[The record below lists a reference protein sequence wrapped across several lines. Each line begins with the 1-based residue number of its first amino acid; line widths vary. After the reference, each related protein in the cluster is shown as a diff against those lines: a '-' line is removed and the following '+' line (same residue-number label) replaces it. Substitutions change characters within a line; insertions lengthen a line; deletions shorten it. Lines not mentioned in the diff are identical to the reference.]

1 MLAKWFDRGCER
13 KIKYSLDVSARLSY
27 HLLKKLGEEKLAE
40 RIVQGLPSESED
52 EEEDGKEEG
61 SDDEAIIKA
70 MKEEEEEDEMS

>member
-52 EEEDGKEEG
+52 EEEDGKEE
-61 SDDEAIIKA
+61 SEDEAIIKA